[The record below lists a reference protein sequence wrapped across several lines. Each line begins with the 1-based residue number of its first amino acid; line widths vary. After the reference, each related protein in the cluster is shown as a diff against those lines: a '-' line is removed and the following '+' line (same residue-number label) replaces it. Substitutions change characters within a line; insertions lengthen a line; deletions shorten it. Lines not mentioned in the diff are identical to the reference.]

1 MLKAIIIDDEYDS
14 REALRMAVEKY
25 CEEVEIVASCES
37 PEAGLSAIQTLR
49 PDLIFLDIQMPHM
62 SGFDLLNRIDPIDF
76 EVIFVTAYDRYAI
89 KAIKF
94 SALDYLLKP
103 VDIDELLTAVQRVR
117 KKAHDA
123 VAVNHYKSIIENV
136 KSHGQGLGKLAIP
149 TVDGIIFVKI
159 KEITY
164 CEADRNYTILYFSNQ
179 EKIIV
184 SKTLKEFES
193 ILEDKNFFR
202 VHNSYLINLQHIQK
216 YIKGE
221 GGYVILSDGSHV
233 DVSRR
238 KKEEFLKIL
247 SEI

>member
-25 CEEVEIVASCES
+25 CEEVEIVAICES
-37 PEAGLSAIQTLR
+37 PEAGLSAIQILK
-49 PDLIFLDIQMPHM
+49 PDLIFLDVQMPHM

-117 KKAHDA
+117 KKARDA

-149 TVDGIIFVKI
+149 TVEGIIFVKI

-202 VHNSYLINLQHIQK
+202 VHNSYLINLNHIQK

-238 KKEEFLKIL
+238 KKEEFLKVL